1 MISVLMIVATAVR
14 LPCNLAWR
22 GYGLLWWAFAE
33 NESLRDI
40 WATPS
45 RAVRVGWWLSVVG
58 LFVAAAGAIALGLNE
73 LASPA
78 RAFMGFAWAA
88 VLVVAGSAFVGPRLA
103 RRSESPR
110 PARGIDPRRS
120 FSPHSRA
127 PCRVATRFERHPI
140 AQSPTSLPRRASGV
154 AGRSGEGPNRG
165 GRHDRRSKV
174 GLGGRQARRR
184 HLSASSRR
192 GPSVQRMTRARPPSH
207 TLTS

>member
-1 MISVLMIVATAVR
+1 MISVLMFVATAVR

-45 RAVRVGWWLSVVG
+45 RAVRVGWWLSIVG
-58 LFVAAAGAIALGLNE
+58 LFVAAAGALALGLNE

-110 PARGIDPRRS
+110 PARSVESTLDGA
-120 FSPHSRA
+120 SRLI
-127 PCRVATRFERHPI
+127 RERHAASQP
-140 AQSPTSLPRRASGV
+140 ASNDTPSPNHRHRSHDVRRAWRGVRERGRSV
-154 AGRSGEGPNRG
+154 AGVMTVAARSGWAGVK
-165 GRHDRRSKV
+165 H
-174 GLGGRQARRR
+174 AAATYR
-184 HLSASSRR
+184 HLRGEDRASS
-192 GPSVQRMTRARPPSH
+192 A
-207 TLTS
+207 